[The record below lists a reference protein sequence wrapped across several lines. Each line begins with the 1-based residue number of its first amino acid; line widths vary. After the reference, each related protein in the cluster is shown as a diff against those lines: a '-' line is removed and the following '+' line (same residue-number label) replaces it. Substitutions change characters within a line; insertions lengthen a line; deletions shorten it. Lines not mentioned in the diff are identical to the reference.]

1 MRAEVLVEA
10 LRERR
15 RTLAWWSLGVIAL
28 VAINVAFYPS
38 IRGDTA
44 LNDYVK
50 NLPDSVRGLFV
61 GGELDITSPAGYL
74 NSQIYAVMAPIVL
87 LIFAIGAGAGAV
99 AGEEERGTLD
109 FLLANPLRRRDYV
122 VQRFLALTALV
133 AALAG
138 VLLATVWL
146 TSLLVDLEIGLD
158 RLAAASLSVGLLAL
172 FFGTVALAA
181 GSLRYWARRGD
192 RRRRRRRDRLVAPRR
207 AWAGRG
213 RARALAPAL
222 AVLPADRQEPASGG
236 RSLVGARAS
245 SRRPR
250 CCSSPSPP
258 SGWSAVTCGS
268 RFGT

>member
-172 FFGTVALAA
+172 FFGTVALAT
-181 GSLRYWARRGD
+181 GSLRSGRAEAIAVAAGVGIASWLLDGLGQAVDVLEPWRPLSPYYQLIGKNPLREGALWSGSGIVAAATVLLVAVAAVGLE
-192 RRRRRRRDRLVAPRR
+192 RRDL
-207 AWAGRG
+207 
-213 RARALAPAL
+213 
-222 AVLPADRQEPASGG
+222 RQ
-236 RSLVGARAS
+236 
-245 SRRPR
+245 
-250 CCSSPSPP
+250 
-258 SGWSAVTCGS
+258 
-268 RFGT
+268 

>member
-1 MRAEVLVEA
+1 
-10 LRERR
+10 
-15 RTLAWWSLGVIAL
+15 
-28 VAINVAFYPS
+28 
-38 IRGDTA
+38 
-44 LNDYVK
+44 
-50 NLPDSVRGLFV
+50 
-61 GGELDITSPAGYL
+61 
-74 NSQIYAVMAPIVL
+74 MAPIPL

-172 FFGTVALAA
+172 FFGTVALAT
-181 GSLRYWARRGD
+181 GSLRS
-192 RRRRRRRDRLVAPRR
+192 
-207 AWAGRG
+207 G
-213 RARALAPAL
+213 RAKAIAVAAGVGIASWLLDGLGQAVDVLEPWRPLSPYYQLIGKNPLREGALW
-222 AVLPADRQEPASGG
+222 SG
-236 RSLVGARAS
+236 SAS

-268 RFGT
+268 STDP

>member
-1 MRAEVLVEA
+1 MRGEVLAEA
-10 LRERR
+10 LHERR
-15 RTLAWWSLGVIAL
+15 RSLAWWSLGVIAL

-74 NSQIYAVMAPIVL
+74 NSQIYALMAPLVL

-109 FLLANPLRRRDYV
+109 FLLAHPLRRRDYV
-122 VQRFLALTALV
+122 VQRFLALTVLV
-133 AALAG
+133 AVLAG

-158 RLAAASLSVGLLAL
+158 RLAAASLSAGLLAL
-172 FFGTVALAA
+172 FFGTVALAT
-181 GSLRYWARRGD
+181 GSLRSGRTEAIAVAAGVGIASWLLDGLGQAVDALERWRPLSPYYQLIGKNPLREGALWSGWGIVAAATVLLVAVAAAGLE
-192 RRRRRRRDRLVAPRR
+192 RRDL
-207 AWAGRG
+207 
-213 RARALAPAL
+213 
-222 AVLPADRQEPASGG
+222 RQ
-236 RSLVGARAS
+236 
-245 SRRPR
+245 
-250 CCSSPSPP
+250 
-258 SGWSAVTCGS
+258 
-268 RFGT
+268 

>member
-1 MRAEVLVEA
+1 M
-10 LRERR
+10 
-15 RTLAWWSLGVIAL
+15 
-28 VAINVAFYPS
+28 
-38 IRGDTA
+38 
-44 LNDYVK
+44 
-50 NLPDSVRGLFV
+50 

-109 FLLANPLRRRDYV
+109 FLLAHPLRRRDYV

-181 GSLRYWARRGD
+181 GSLRLG
-192 RRRRRRRDRLVAPRR
+192 APRR
-207 AWAGRG
+207 
-213 RARALAPAL
+213 
-222 AVLPADRQEPASGG
+222 
-236 RSLVGARAS
+236 
-245 SRRPR
+245 
-250 CCSSPSPP
+250 SPSPP
-258 SGWSAVTCGS
+258 ASGSPRGSSTGSGRPWTCSSPGARS
-268 RFGT
+268 RRTTS